1 MYVWYAAPAHMAR
14 TDKPEEVNQWF
25 EDTIRGLWPIAM
37 GSLSLRKSPCG
48 STAGLAN
55 RVRATP
61 VTLSM
66 AERGSS
72 GFRSMCRMNS
82 LPIWNV
88 PFGMAGI
95 FRK

>member
-1 MYVWYAAPAHMAR
+1 MVSGDGPRLSGLLLWDRCLCAKVPA
-14 TDKPEEVNQWF
+14 
-25 EDTIRGLWPIAM
+25 
-37 GSLSLRKSPCG
+37 SG

-55 RVRATP
+55 RVRVIP
-61 VTLSM
+61 VTLYM

-82 LPIWNV
+82 LPIWSA

-95 FRK
+95 FRR